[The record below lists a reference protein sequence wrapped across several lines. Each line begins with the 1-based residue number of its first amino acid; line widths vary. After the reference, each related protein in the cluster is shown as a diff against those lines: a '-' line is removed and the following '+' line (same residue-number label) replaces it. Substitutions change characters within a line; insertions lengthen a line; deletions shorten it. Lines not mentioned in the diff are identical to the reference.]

1 MKSWIRRNLIFL
13 LTLITFMVL
22 NFYHARYINF
32 QLSLF
37 YWKESY
43 AIKWMDSL
51 KNSIKF
57 MSLSLYYSMLSC
69 VFGRMKTVYFNMS
82 FHFCTIR
89 TKLQLPF
96 YSHLRTHL
104 FIFFLLLLS
113 LSLSLSFS
121 LSLFFWDNR
130 FFEKRCINLY
140 NLDSGIEHKFQSVLC
155 VYI

>member
-57 MSLSLYYSMLSC
+57 MSLSLYYSMSYLDEWRQSILIC
-69 VFGRMKTVYFNMS
+69 R
-82 FHFCTIR
+82 
-89 TKLQLPF
+89 
-96 YSHLRTHL
+96 
-104 FIFFLLLLS
+104 FIFAQLEQNCNYLSILIYTLTYSFSFSSSS
-113 LSLSLSFS
+113 LSLS